1 MRTIKVRNSQPTCAK
16 VVRFPTGSPVRMPRA
31 KLPTVIPRNLAM
43 LPPKA
48 LLDTLAGHAARL
60 FNGETPL
67 PHAEIEA
74 QLKALL
80 QSAFSKLD
88 LVSRDEFDSQMT
100 VLARTR
106 TRLESLEAKVAE
118 LEARLNPPAS

>member
-1 MRTIKVRNSQPTCAK
+1 
-16 VVRFPTGSPVRMPRA
+16 
-31 KLPTVIPRNLAM
+31 M

-48 LLDTLAGHAARL
+48 LFDSISSHAGRL
-60 FNGETPL
+60 LGSENPL
-67 PHAEIEA
+67 PSVEIEA

-88 LVSRDEFDSQMT
+88 LVSREEFDSQMV

-106 TRLESLEAKVAE
+106 ARLEILEGKVLE
-118 LEARLNPPAS
+118 LEEQLKQSTPS